1 MSNLWVETVKL
12 DVYKTD
18 GSKTGEQITLPAK
31 IFDIEPND
39 HVIWLAVTAEQANR
53 RQGTASAKN
62 RSAVRGGGKKPWRQK
77 GRGTA
82 RAGSSRSPLWRGGGR
97 IFGPSPRQYHMKI
110 NRKVRQLA
118 RKSAFCYK
126 AREDRIRLIEDFSFD
141 KPNTKELTG
150 ILKNLKLNDLKTLLL
165 TTNNERMIWLSGR
178 NMAALSVREATT
190 ASTNDILKSDYLL
203 IQKEALK
210 KINEVMKP

>member
-1 MSNLWVETVKL
+1 MKL

-18 GSKTGEQITLPAK
+18 GSKTGEQVTLPRQ

-39 HVIWLAVTAEQANR
+39 HVIWLAVTAEHANR
-53 RQGTASAKN
+53 RQGTVSTKN

-97 IFGPSPRQYHMKI
+97 IFGPSPRHYHMKI
-110 NRKVRQLA
+110 NKKVQQLA
-118 RKSAFCYK
+118 RKSAYCYK

-141 KPNTKELTG
+141 KPNTKELAG
-150 ILKNLKLNDLKTLLL
+150 ILKNLKLDHIKTLLL

-178 NMAALSVREATT
+178 NMAAFAVREASMVSTT
-190 ASTNDILKSDYLL
+190 DILKSDYLL
-203 IQKEALK
+203 IQKEALT